1 MGRRSPKGTPSEL
14 RIGFEASVV
23 SERRF
28 SQEGGRLVVAHRG
41 DSAHEAEN
49 TIPAFESAVAAGA
62 DVVEFDVRMTADG
75 VAVVMHDPDV
85 SRTTDGAGL
94 VRDLH
99 LAEIKRLRIATTDGG
114 EAEVPTLEEA
124 LTCLSGRAAA
134 DVEIKNIPG
143 EPDFEGSRELAV
155 EATLRALEAVAFDGF
170 AMLSSFNPI
179 SIARAR
185 ELAPDVPTGL
195 LTTEDVEARVALGFA
210 HGQGHAWVLPFTAAV
225 LSAGPSLALETHDL
239 GMRLGTWITDEPVVA
254 IGLMRAGVDA
264 VATNDPA
271 AVVAA
276 RREAF
281 GE

>member
-1 MGRRSPKGTPSEL
+1 
-14 RIGFEASVV
+14 V

-28 SQEGGRLVVAHRG
+28 SQGGGSLVVAHRG

-49 TIPAFESAVAAGA
+49 TIPAFGSAVAAGA
-62 DVVEFDVRMTADG
+62 DVVEFDVRMTADD

-99 LAEIKRLRIATTDGG
+99 LAEIKRLRIRTADGG
-114 EAEVPTLEEA
+114 ETEVPTLEEA
-124 LTCLSGRAAA
+124 LTCLTGRAAV

-143 EPDFEGSRELAV
+143 EPDFDGSKEFAV
-155 EATLRALEAVAFDGF
+155 EATLRALETVGF
-170 AMLSSFNPI
+170 AGFALLSSFNPL

-210 HGQGHAWVLPFTAAV
+210 HEQGHAWVLPFTGTV
-225 LSAGPSLALETHDL
+225 LAAGPSLAQEAHEL
-239 GMRLGTWITDEPVVA
+239 GMRLGTWITDDPAVA
-254 IGLMRAGVDA
+254 VELMRAGVDA

-276 RREAF
+276 RKEAF

>member
-1 MGRRSPKGTPSEL
+1 
-14 RIGFEASVV
+14 V

-28 SQEGGRLVVAHRG
+28 SQEAERLVVAHRG
-41 DSAHEAEN
+41 DSVHEAEN
-49 TIPAFESAVAAGA
+49 TIPAFESAISAGA
-62 DVVEFDVRMTADG
+62 DVVEFDVRMTADD

-99 LAEIKRLRIATTDGG
+99 LVEIKRLRIRSADGG
-114 EAEVPTLEEA
+114 ETEVPTLEEA
-124 LTCLSGRAAA
+124 LACLSGRVAA
-134 DVEIKNIPG
+134 DIEIKNIPG
-143 EPDFEGSRELAV
+143 EPDFDGSRELAV
-155 EATLRALEAVAFDGF
+155 EATLRGLETVGF
-170 AMLSSFNPI
+170 AGLALLSSFNPL

-185 ELAPDVPTGL
+185 ELSPDVPTGL

-210 HGQGHAWVLPFTAAV
+210 HGQGHGWVLPFTGAV
-225 LSAGPSLALETHDL
+225 LAAGPSLAEEAHEL
-239 GMRLGTWITDEPVVA
+239 GMRLGTWITDDPVVA

-276 RREAF
+276 RREVF

>member
-1 MGRRSPKGTPSEL
+1 
-14 RIGFEASVV
+14 V
-23 SERRF
+23 SERRV
-28 SQEGGRLVVAHRG
+28 SQEDERLVVAHRG

-49 TIPAFESAVAAGA
+49 TIPAFESAIAAGA

-75 VAVVMHDPDV
+75 VAVVMHDPGV
-85 SRTTDGAGL
+85 SRTTDGDGL

-99 LAEIKRLRIATTDGG
+99 LAEIKRLRIETADGG
-114 EAEVPTLEEA
+114 QAEVPTLEEA

-155 EATLRALEAVAFDGF
+155 EATLDALGSVGF
-170 AMLSSFNPI
+170 AGLALLSSFNPL

-210 HGQGHAWVLPFTAAV
+210 HGQGHGWVLPFTAAV
-225 LSAGPSLALETHDL
+225 LSAGPSIARETHEL
-239 GMRLGTWITDEPVVA
+239 GMRLGTWITDDPVVA
-254 IGLMRAGVDA
+254 IELMRAGVDA

-271 AVVAA
+271 AIVAA
-276 RREAF
+276 RKEAF

>member
-1 MGRRSPKGTPSEL
+1 MGTIRT
-14 RIGFEASVV
+14 GFEASVV

-49 TIPAFESAVAAGA
+49 TIPAFGSAIAAGA

-75 VAVVMHDPDV
+75 VAVVIHDPDV
-85 SRTTDGAGL
+85 SRTTDGVGL

-99 LAEIKRLRIATTDGG
+99 LTEIKRLRIRTA
-114 EAEVPTLEEA
+114 PTGRPRSPPSVRGA
-124 LTCLSGRAAA
+124 RPCLSGRAAV
-134 DVEIKNIPG
+134 DVEIENIPG
-143 EPDFEGSRELAV
+143 EPDFDGSRELAV
-155 EATLRALEAVAFDGF
+155 EATLRDLEAVGF
-170 AMLSSFNPI
+170 VGFVLLSSFNPM
-179 SIARAR
+179 SIAHAR

-195 LTTEDVEARVALGFA
+195 LTTVDVEARVALGFA
-210 HGQGHAWVLPFTAAV
+210 HEQGHGWVLPFTGAV
-225 LSAGPSLALETHDL
+225 LAAGPSLARDAHEL
-239 GMRLGTWITDEPVVA
+239 GMRLGTWITDDPAVA
-254 IGLMRAGVDA
+254 VELMRSGVDA

-276 RREAF
+276 REEAF

>member
-1 MGRRSPKGTPSEL
+1 
-14 RIGFEASVV
+14 V

-41 DSAHEAEN
+41 ASAYEAEN
-49 TIPAFESAVAAGA
+49 TIPAFESAIAADA
-62 DVVEFDVRMTADG
+62 DVVEFDVRMTADD

-85 SRTTDGAGL
+85 SRTTDGSGL
-94 VRDLH
+94 VRDLD
-99 LAEIKRLRIATTDGG
+99 LSAMKRLRIRTAGGG
-114 EAEVPTLEEA
+114 ETEVPTLEEA

-155 EATLRALEAVAFDGF
+155 EATIRALEAVGF
-170 AMLSSFNPI
+170 AGFALVSSFNPF

-185 ELAPDVPTGL
+185 SLAPGVPTGL
-195 LTTEDVEARVALGFA
+195 LTTEDVDARVALGFA
-210 HGQGHAWVLPFTAAV
+210 HGEGHGWVLPFTAAV
-225 LSAGPSLALETHDL
+225 LAAGPSLAQETHEL
-239 GMRLGTWITDEPVVA
+239 GMRLGTWITDDPVVA
-254 IGLMRAGVDA
+254 VELMRAGVDA
-264 VATNDPA
+264 IATNDPA
-271 AVVAA
+271 AMVAA

>member
-1 MGRRSPKGTPSEL
+1 
-14 RIGFEASVV
+14 V

-28 SQEGGRLVVAHRG
+28 SQEGERLVVAHRG
-41 DSAHEAEN
+41 NSAHEAEN

-62 DVVEFDVRMTADG
+62 DVVEFDVRMTADD

-85 SRTTDGAGL
+85 SRTTDGGGL

-99 LAEIKRLRIATTDGG
+99 LAEIKRLRIGTADGG
-114 EAEVPTLEEA
+114 ETEVPTLEEA
-124 LTCLSGRAAA
+124 LTCLSGRVAV

-143 EPDFEGSRELAV
+143 EPDFDGSTELAV
-155 EATLRALEAVAFDGF
+155 EATLRALQTVGFTGF
-170 AMLSSFNPI
+170 ALLSSFNPL

-185 ELAPDVPTGL
+185 ELAPYVPTGL

-210 HGQGHAWVLPFTAAV
+210 HGQGHGWVLPFTGAV
-225 LSAGPSLALETHDL
+225 LAAGPSLAKEAHDL
-239 GMRLGTWITDEPVVA
+239 GMRLGTWITDDPVVA
-254 IGLMRAGVDA
+254 VGLMHAGVDA
-264 VATNDPA
+264 VATNDPG